1 MMKKLNEYLAEEVDK
16 LVNEIFEKYAIEER
30 LSEKL
35 NSTAEGQVMG
45 KLLSG
50 TIAQKGWLKMN
61 ARNLA
66 YSLALNY
73 PEEMI
78 EFLDSLSDRID
89 SILMEILDIEK
100 IEK

>member
-1 MMKKLNEYLAEEVDK
+1 MRKLNEYLAEEVDK

-73 PEEMI
+73 PEEII
-78 EFLDSLSDRID
+78 EFLDNLSGDIEN
-89 SILMEILDIEK
+89 ILMRTMSFVETEK
-100 IEK
+100 